1 MFEDLYREARAA
13 TVVAADELAHFE
25 LASEAAFV
33 AQVEAAQDALVA
45 ELVEGAPA
53 KIRAAAARGQDHA
66 SLLDWVG
73 PEKYNPAG
81 SDEPPRDADLC
92 YLFLVKGPREP
103 DHVPGCLP
111 RLRKALAPFRVRH
124 DWNQA
129 NNLNSVIVSWSV

>member
-13 TVVAADELAHFE
+13 TVSAADELAEYE
-25 LASEAAFV
+25 LASEAAFI

-45 ELVEGAPA
+45 ELVTSAPE
-53 KIRAAAARGQDHA
+53 KVRAAAARGQDHA
-66 SLLDWVG
+66 SLIDWVG

-81 SDEPPRDADLC
+81 ASVPPRDADLC

-124 DWNQA
+124 EWNQA
-129 NNLNSVIVSWSV
+129 NNLNSVIVSW